1 MTPPHSFHH
10 NPLPLLSLPQHV
22 LDAVFAQ
29 LSPDT
34 LAVCSLV
41 CRAWQDLPYE
51 HLPTKLVLQSG
62 PQAVGIL
69 GAGLHRCRHLTSLWV
84 TSSKDP
90 VWPGC
95 AAALAQQ
102 QLPSLRELHIQ
113 HSSQTDAAHL
123 AQLQAILQVR
133 AGSLSTS
140 TDMLVSTLLLP
151 VDTPFVAVSLPP
163 PLLPPIHR
171 SSLSVGCTLPS
182 QTRPPCRPCCPC
194 CPSGASPAWS
204 STCPTWQ
211 KAHCSCCC
219 TQPRCRL
226 QL

>member
-10 NPLPLLSLPQHV
+10 NPHPLLSLPHHV

-29 LSPDT
+29 LSPVT
-34 LAVCSLV
+34 LAACSLV
-41 CRAWQDLPYE
+41 CRAWQNLPYE

-69 GAGLHRCRHLTSLWV
+69 AAGLHRCRHLTSLSV

-90 VWPGC
+90 VWPGF

-123 AQLQAILQVR
+123 GQLQTILQVGGGPHNASSHAR
-133 AGSLSTS
+133 ATFSY
-140 TDMLVSTLLLP
+140 
-151 VDTPFVAVSLPP
+151 
-163 PLLPPIHR
+163 
-171 SSLSVGCTLPS
+171 
-182 QTRPPCRPCCPC
+182 
-194 CPSGASPAWS
+194 
-204 STCPTWQ
+204 
-211 KAHCSCCC
+211 
-219 TQPRCRL
+219 
-226 QL
+226 